1 MTLEQLEN
9 EINALKSQ
17 MNVEQNKLNEL
28 EYELY
33 LLKQQR
39 TLQTPPVPSPPPMPY
54 KTPMSSKAS
63 HKPSFTPPPPQVN
76 SKSFDIEKF
85 IGKSWMG
92 IMASVLIFISIIMFA
107 VVLLPFMS
115 DTVKMCIM
123 YAVSIVFIVGGLVL
137 HRKCGNLYYMIL
149 SACGMGALYISMLLS
164 NIYFKAI
171 GDIPLYL
178 FILIWAAGI
187 AIVAK
192 NSIRT
197 FNIIGNIGIVFS
209 VFLGTQKCIADEDVI
224 KFIVLLLFFIVSE
237 IVYSV
242 LNQKFLVSNSISN
255 IAGIIVCTV
264 GYVCI
269 DISNLFI
276 VFILLA
282 TCAVQLVYLSL
293 RKIRPYF
300 IFNTIY
306 KWLIY
311 LLFSFYIFSG
321 ICGDAVVFDMKLG
334 TFIFEIVIYVL
345 SFISILLVNLY
356 YMKFAPVDK
365 FYSKLLIEVIDIIT
379 ITCIIM
385 TADFPG
391 YIFILLVPLVF
402 MAIGILRKDEKYL
415 IAATAALAISI
426 FKNNMAVIGILILV
440 CSGLLIAYY
449 QRIKSR
455 SSDIIRACNSIIIR
469 ITVVQLL
476 LRFFDYVNSKEDIC
490 GTIIIFAIVIIDMLF
505 KYRLSNGRQDKAVV
519 YTTYASN
526 VVCGIVIM
534 VMLTEQEGITY
545 YLTLL
550 IGCVVFMNNVE
561 RFIKSN
567 QMWKQ
572 LYAMIKITLYIIFV
586 FETLQSAT
594 ILLSVFLFVAAI
606 IWVSIGFEINAKNVR
621 LYGLVTAILSI
632 AKLFLLDLQYNSSL
646 TRAIGFFVCGILAFL
661 ISFIYNQFEK
671 KDNI

>member
-17 MNVEQNKLNEL
+17 MDVEQNKLNEL

-39 TLQTPPVPSPPPMPY
+39 TMQTPPVPSPPPMQY
-54 KTPMSSKAS
+54 KTSMSSNAS
-63 HKPSFTPPPPQVN
+63 HKSLYTPPPQVN
-76 SKSFDIEKF
+76 GKSFDIEKF

-123 YAVSIVFIVGGLVL
+123 YAVSIAFIVGGLVL

-209 VFLGTQKCIADEDVI
+209 VFLGTQKCIDYEDVI

-276 VFILLA
+276 VFVLIA

-311 LLFSFYIFSG
+311 LLFNFYIFSG
-321 ICGDAVVFDMKLG
+321 ICGDAVVF
-334 TFIFEIVIYVL
+334 EILIYVL
-345 SFISILLVNLY
+345 SFISIFFVNLY
-356 YMKFAPVDK
+356 YMKFALVDK
-365 FYSKLLIEVIDIIT
+365 FYSKLVIEIIDIIT

-385 TADFPG
+385 TADYPG
-391 YIFILLVPLVF
+391 YIFIFLVPLVF
-402 MAIGILRKDEKYL
+402 MAIGISRKDEKYL
-415 IAATAALAISI
+415 IAATATLAISI

-440 CSGLLIAYY
+440 CSGLLIVYY

-455 SSDIIRACNSIIIR
+455 TSDIIRACNSIIIR

-476 LRFFDYVNSKEDIC
+476 LRFFDYVNFNEDIC
-490 GTIIIFAIVIIDMLF
+490 GTIVIFAIVILDMLF

-534 VMLTEQEGITY
+534 AMLTVQEGITY

-550 IGCVVFMNNVE
+550 LGCAVFMNNVA

-572 LYAMIKITLYIIFV
+572 LYAMIKITLYIIVV

-606 IWVSIGFEINAKNVR
+606 IWVSIGFEINAKTVR

-632 AKLFLLDLQYNSSL
+632 VKLFLLDLQYNSSL

>member
-39 TLQTPPVPSPPPMPY
+39 TLQMPPVPSPPPMPY
-54 KTPMSSKAS
+54 KPLMSSKTS
-63 HKPSFTPPPPQVN
+63 HKLSFTPPPQVN
-76 SKSFDIEKF
+76 GKSFDIEKF

-123 YAVSIVFIVGGLVL
+123 YAVSIAFIVGGLVL

-209 VFLGTQKCIADEDVI
+209 VFLGTQKCIDYEDVI

-276 VFILLA
+276 VFVLIA
-282 TCAVQLVYLSL
+282 TCVVQLVYLSF

-300 IFNTIY
+300 IFNTTY

-311 LLFSFYIFSG
+311 LLFNFYIFSG
-321 ICGDAVVFDMKLG
+321 ICGDAVVF
-334 TFIFEIVIYVL
+334 EILIYVL
-345 SFISILLVNLY
+345 SFISIFFVNLY
-356 YMKFAPVDK
+356 YMKFALVDK
-365 FYSKLLIEVIDIIT
+365 FYSKLVIEIIDIIT

-385 TADFPG
+385 TADYPG
-391 YIFILLVPLVF
+391 YIFIFLVPLVF
-402 MAIGILRKDEKYL
+402 MVIGILRKDEKYL
-415 IAATAALAISI
+415 IAATATLAISI

-440 CSGLLIAYY
+440 CSGLLIVYY

-455 SSDIIRACNSIIIR
+455 TSDIIRACNSIIIR

-476 LRFFDYVNSKEDIC
+476 LRFFDYVNFNEDIC
-490 GTIIIFAIVIIDMLF
+490 GTVVIFAIVILDMLF
-505 KYRLSNGRQDKAVV
+505 KYRLSNGRQDKAVI
-519 YTTYASN
+519 YTAYASN

-534 VMLTEQEGITY
+534 AMLTVQEGITY

-550 IGCVVFMNNVE
+550 LGCVVFMNNVE

-572 LYAMIKITLYIIFV
+572 LYAMIKITLYIIVV

-606 IWVSIGFEINAKNVR
+606 IWVSIGFEINAKTVR

-632 AKLFLLDLQYNSSL
+632 VKLFLLDLQYNSSL

>member
-1 MTLEQLEN
+1 
-9 EINALKSQ
+9 
-17 MNVEQNKLNEL
+17 
-28 EYELY
+28 
-33 LLKQQR
+33 
-39 TLQTPPVPSPPPMPY
+39 
-54 KTPMSSKAS
+54 
-63 HKPSFTPPPPQVN
+63 
-76 SKSFDIEKF
+76 
-85 IGKSWMG
+85 MG
-92 IMASVLIFISIIMFA
+92 IMAAVLIFISIMMFA

-123 YAVSIVFIVGGLVL
+123 YAVSIAFIVGGLVL

-209 VFLGTQKCIADEDVI
+209 VFLGTQKCIDYEDVI

-276 VFILLA
+276 VFVLIA

-311 LLFSFYIFSG
+311 LLFNFYIFSG
-321 ICGDAVVFDMKLG
+321 ICGDAVVF
-334 TFIFEIVIYVL
+334 EILIYVL
-345 SFISILLVNLY
+345 SFISIFFVNLY
-356 YMKFAPVDK
+356 YMKFALVDK
-365 FYSKLLIEVIDIIT
+365 FYSKLVIEIIDIIT

-385 TADFPG
+385 TADYPG
-391 YIFILLVPLVF
+391 YIFIFLVPLVF
-402 MAIGILRKDEKYL
+402 MVIGILRKDEKYL
-415 IAATAALAISI
+415 IAATATLAISI

-440 CSGLLIAYY
+440 CSGLLIVYY

-455 SSDIIRACNSIIIR
+455 TSDIIRACNSIIIR

-476 LRFFDYVNSKEDIC
+476 LRFFDYVNFNEDIC
-490 GTIIIFAIVIIDMLF
+490 GTIVIFAIVILDMLF

-519 YTTYASN
+519 YTAYASN

-534 VMLTEQEGITY
+534 AMLTVQEGITY

-550 IGCVVFMNNVE
+550 LGCAVFMNNVA

-572 LYAMIKITLYIIFV
+572 LYAMIKITLYIIVV

-606 IWVSIGFEINAKNVR
+606 IWVSIGFEINAKTVR

-632 AKLFLLDLQYNSSL
+632 VKLFLLDLQYNSSL

>member
-39 TLQTPPVPSPPPMPY
+39 TMQTPPVPSPPPMQY
-54 KTPMSSKAS
+54 KTSMSSNAS
-63 HKPSFTPPPPQVN
+63 HKSLYTPPPQVN
-76 SKSFDIEKF
+76 GKSFDIEKF

-123 YAVSIVFIVGGLVL
+123 YAVSIAFIVGGLVL

-209 VFLGTQKCIADEDVI
+209 VFLGTQKCIDYEDVI

-276 VFILLA
+276 VFVLIA

-311 LLFSFYIFSG
+311 LLFNFYIFSG
-321 ICGDAVVFDMKLG
+321 ICGDAVVF
-334 TFIFEIVIYVL
+334 EILIYVL
-345 SFISILLVNLY
+345 SFISIFFVNLY
-356 YMKFAPVDK
+356 YMKFALVDK
-365 FYSKLLIEVIDIIT
+365 FYSKLVIEIIDIIT

-385 TADFPG
+385 TADYPG

-402 MAIGILRKDEKYL
+402 MVIGILRKDEKYL
-415 IAATAALAISI
+415 IAATATLAISI

-440 CSGLLIAYY
+440 CSGLLIVYY

-455 SSDIIRACNSIIIR
+455 TSDIIRACNSIIIK

-476 LRFFDYVNSKEDIC
+476 LRFFDYVNFNEDIC
-490 GTIIIFAIVIIDMLF
+490 GTIVIFAIVILDMLF

-519 YTTYASN
+519 YTAYASN

-534 VMLTEQEGITY
+534 AMLTVQEGITY

-550 IGCVVFMNNVE
+550 LGCAVFMNNVA

-572 LYAMIKITLYIIFV
+572 LYAMIKITLYIIVV

-606 IWVSIGFEINAKNVR
+606 IWVSIGFEINAKTVR

-632 AKLFLLDLQYNSSL
+632 VKLFLLDLQYNSSL

>member
-54 KTPMSSKAS
+54 KPPMSSKTS
-63 HKPSFTPPPPQVN
+63 HKPSFTPPPQVN
-76 SKSFDIEKF
+76 GKSFDIEKF

-123 YAVSIVFIVGGLVL
+123 YAVSIAFIVGGLVL

-209 VFLGTQKCIADEDVI
+209 VFLGTQKCIDYEDVI

-276 VFILLA
+276 VFVLIA

-311 LLFSFYIFSG
+311 LLFNFYIFSG
-321 ICGDAVVFDMKLG
+321 ICGDAVVF
-334 TFIFEIVIYVL
+334 EILIYVL
-345 SFISILLVNLY
+345 SFISIFFVNLY
-356 YMKFAPVDK
+356 YMKFALVDK
-365 FYSKLLIEVIDIIT
+365 FYSKLVIEIIDIIT
-379 ITCIIM
+379 ITLIVM
-385 TADFPG
+385 TADYPG

-415 IAATAALAISI
+415 IAATATLAISI

-440 CSGLLIAYY
+440 CSGLLIVYY

-455 SSDIIRACNSIIIR
+455 TSDIIRACNSIIIR

-476 LRFFDYVNSKEDIC
+476 LRFFDYVNFNEDIC
-490 GTIIIFAIVIIDMLF
+490 GTVVIFAIVILDMLF

-519 YTTYASN
+519 YTAYASN

-534 VMLTEQEGITY
+534 AMLTVQEGITY

-550 IGCVVFMNNVE
+550 LGCAVFMNNVA

-572 LYAMIKITLYIIFV
+572 LYAMIKITLYIIVV

-606 IWVSIGFEINAKNVR
+606 IWVSIGFEINAKTVR

-632 AKLFLLDLQYNSSL
+632 VKLFLLDLQYNSSL

>member
-17 MNVEQNKLNEL
+17 MDVEQNKLNEL

-39 TLQTPPVPSPPPMPY
+39 TMQTPPVPSPPPMQY
-54 KTPMSSKAS
+54 KTSMSSNAS
-63 HKPSFTPPPPQVN
+63 HKSLYTPPPQVN
-76 SKSFDIEKF
+76 GKSFDIEKF

-123 YAVSIVFIVGGLVL
+123 YAVSIAFIVGGLVL

-209 VFLGTQKCIADEDVI
+209 VFLGTQKCIDYEDVI

-276 VFILLA
+276 VFVLIA

-311 LLFSFYIFSG
+311 LLFNFYIFSG
-321 ICGDAVVFDMKLG
+321 ICGDAVVF
-334 TFIFEIVIYVL
+334 EILIYVL
-345 SFISILLVNLY
+345 SFISIFFVNLY
-356 YMKFAPVDK
+356 YMKFALVDK
-365 FYSKLLIEVIDIIT
+365 FYSKLVIEIIDIIT

-385 TADFPG
+385 TAAYPG
-391 YIFILLVPLVF
+391 YIFIFLVPLVF
-402 MAIGILRKDEKYL
+402 MVIGILRKDEKYL
-415 IAATAALAISI
+415 IAATATLAISI

-440 CSGLLIAYY
+440 CSGLLIVYY

-455 SSDIIRACNSIIIR
+455 TSDIIRACNSIIIR

-476 LRFFDYVNSKEDIC
+476 LRFFDYVNFNEDIC
-490 GTIIIFAIVIIDMLF
+490 GTIVIFAIVILDMLF

-534 VMLTEQEGITY
+534 AMLTVQEGITY

-550 IGCVVFMNNVE
+550 LGCAVFMNNVA

-572 LYAMIKITLYIIFV
+572 LYAMIKITLYIIVV

-606 IWVSIGFEINAKNVR
+606 IWVSIGFEINAKTVR

-632 AKLFLLDLQYNSSL
+632 VKLFLLDLQYNSSL

>member
-17 MNVEQNKLNEL
+17 MDVEQNKLNEL

-39 TLQTPPVPSPPPMPY
+39 TMQTPPVPSPPPMQY
-54 KTPMSSKAS
+54 KTSMSSNAS
-63 HKPSFTPPPPQVN
+63 HKSLYTPPPQVN
-76 SKSFDIEKF
+76 GKSFDIEKF

-123 YAVSIVFIVGGLVL
+123 YAVSIAFIVGGLVL

-209 VFLGTQKCIADEDVI
+209 VFLGTQKCIDYEDVI

-276 VFILLA
+276 VFVLIA

-311 LLFSFYIFSG
+311 LLFNFYIFSG
-321 ICGDAVVFDMKLG
+321 ICGDAVVF
-334 TFIFEIVIYVL
+334 EILIYVL
-345 SFISILLVNLY
+345 SFISIFFVNLY
-356 YMKFAPVDK
+356 YMKFALVDK
-365 FYSKLLIEVIDIIT
+365 FYSKLVIEIIDIIT

-385 TADFPG
+385 TADYPG
-391 YIFILLVPLVF
+391 YIFIFLVPLVF
-402 MAIGILRKDEKYL
+402 MVIGILRKDEKYL
-415 IAATAALAISI
+415 IAATATLAISI

-440 CSGLLIAYY
+440 CSGLLIVYY

-455 SSDIIRACNSIIIR
+455 TSDIIRACNSIIIR

-476 LRFFDYVNSKEDIC
+476 LRFFDYVNFNEDIC
-490 GTIIIFAIVIIDMLF
+490 GTIVIFAIVILDMLF

-519 YTTYASN
+519 YTAYASN

-534 VMLTEQEGITY
+534 AMLTVQEGITY

-550 IGCVVFMNNVE
+550 LGCAVFMNNVA

-572 LYAMIKITLYIIFV
+572 LYAMIKITLYIIVV

-606 IWVSIGFEINAKNVR
+606 IWVSIGFEINAKTVR

-632 AKLFLLDLQYNSSL
+632 VKLFLLDLQYNSSL

>member
-107 VVLLPFMS
+107 IVLLPFMS

-123 YAVSIVFIVGGLVL
+123 YAVSIAFIVGGLVL

-171 GDIPLYL
+171 GDISLYL

-311 LLFSFYIFSG
+311 LLFNFYIFSG
-321 ICGDAVVFDMKLG
+321 ICGDAVVF
-334 TFIFEIVIYVL
+334 EILIYVL
-345 SFISILLVNLY
+345 SFISIFFVNLY

-505 KYRLSNGRQDKAVV
+505 KYRLSNGLQDRAVV

>member
-39 TLQTPPVPSPPPMPY
+39 TMQTPPVPSPPPMQY
-54 KTPMSSKAS
+54 KTSMSSNAS
-63 HKPSFTPPPPQVN
+63 HKSLYTPPPQVN
-76 SKSFDIEKF
+76 GKSFDIEKF

-123 YAVSIVFIVGGLVL
+123 YAVSIAFIVGGLVL

-209 VFLGTQKCIADEDVI
+209 VFLGTQKCIDYEDVI

-276 VFILLA
+276 VFVLIA

-311 LLFSFYIFSG
+311 LLFNFYIFSG
-321 ICGDAVVFDMKLG
+321 TCGDAVVF
-334 TFIFEIVIYVL
+334 EILIYVL
-345 SFISILLVNLY
+345 SFISIFFVNLY
-356 YMKFAPVDK
+356 YMKFALVDK
-365 FYSKLLIEVIDIIT
+365 FYSKLVIEIIDIIT

-385 TADFPG
+385 TADYPG
-391 YIFILLVPLVF
+391 YIFIFLVPLVF
-402 MAIGILRKDEKYL
+402 MVIGILRKDEKYL
-415 IAATAALAISI
+415 IAATATLAISI

-440 CSGLLIAYY
+440 CSGLLIVYY

-455 SSDIIRACNSIIIR
+455 TSDIIRACNSIIIR

-476 LRFFDYVNSKEDIC
+476 LRFFDYVNFNEDIC
-490 GTIIIFAIVIIDMLF
+490 GTIVIFAIVILDMLF

-519 YTTYASN
+519 YTAYASN

-534 VMLTEQEGITY
+534 AMLTVQEGITY

-550 IGCVVFMNNVE
+550 LGCAVFMNNVA

-572 LYAMIKITLYIIFV
+572 LYAMIKITLYIIVV

-606 IWVSIGFEINAKNVR
+606 IWVSIGFEINAKTVR

-632 AKLFLLDLQYNSSL
+632 VKLFLLDLQYNSSL

>member
-39 TLQTPPVPSPPPMPY
+39 TLQTPPVPSPPPMQY
-54 KTPMSSKAS
+54 KTSMSSKAS
-63 HKPSFTPPPPQVN
+63 HKSLYTPPPQVN
-76 SKSFDIEKF
+76 GKSFDIEKF

-123 YAVSIVFIVGGLVL
+123 YVVSIAFIVGGLVL

-209 VFLGTQKCIADEDVI
+209 VFLGTQKCIDYEDVI

-276 VFILLA
+276 VFVLIA

-311 LLFSFYIFSG
+311 LLFNFYIFSG
-321 ICGDAVVFDMKLG
+321 ICGDAVVF
-334 TFIFEIVIYVL
+334 EILIYVL
-345 SFISILLVNLY
+345 SFISICFVNLY

-365 FYSKLLIEVIDIIT
+365 FYSKLVIEIIDIIT

-385 TADFPG
+385 TADYPG

-415 IAATAALAISI
+415 IAATATLAISI

-440 CSGLLIAYY
+440 CSGLLIVYY

-455 SSDIIRACNSIIIR
+455 TSDIIRACNSIIIR

-476 LRFFDYVNSKEDIC
+476 LRFFDYVNFNEDIC
-490 GTIIIFAIVIIDMLF
+490 GTIVIFAIVILDMLF

-534 VMLTEQEGITY
+534 AMLTVQEGITY

-550 IGCVVFMNNVE
+550 LGCAVFMNNVA

-572 LYAMIKITLYIIFV
+572 LYAMIKITLYIIVV

-606 IWVSIGFEINAKNVR
+606 IWVSIGFELNAKTVR

-632 AKLFLLDLQYNSSL
+632 VKLFLLDLQYNSSL

>member
-39 TLQTPPVPSPPPMPY
+39 TMQTPPVPSPPPMQY
-54 KTPMSSKAS
+54 KTSMSSNAS
-63 HKPSFTPPPPQVN
+63 HKSLYTPPPQVN
-76 SKSFDIEKF
+76 GKSFDIEKF

-123 YAVSIVFIVGGLVL
+123 YAVSIAFIVGGLVL

-209 VFLGTQKCIADEDVI
+209 VFLGTQKCIDYEDVI

-276 VFILLA
+276 VFVLIA

-311 LLFSFYIFSG
+311 LLFNFYIFSG
-321 ICGDAVVFDMKLG
+321 ICGDAVVF
-334 TFIFEIVIYVL
+334 EILIYVL
-345 SFISILLVNLY
+345 SFISIFFVNLY
-356 YMKFAPVDK
+356 YMKFALVDK
-365 FYSKLLIEVIDIIT
+365 FYSKLVIEIIDIIT

-385 TADFPG
+385 TADYPG
-391 YIFILLVPLVF
+391 YIFIFLVPLVF
-402 MAIGILRKDEKYL
+402 MVIGILRKDEKYL
-415 IAATAALAISI
+415 IAATATLAISI

-440 CSGLLIAYY
+440 CSGLLIVYY

-455 SSDIIRACNSIIIR
+455 TSDIIRACNSIIIR

-476 LRFFDYVNSKEDIC
+476 LRFFDYVNFNEDIC
-490 GTIIIFAIVIIDMLF
+490 GTIVIFAIVILDMLF

-519 YTTYASN
+519 YTAYASN

-534 VMLTEQEGITY
+534 AMLTVQEGITY

-550 IGCVVFMNNVE
+550 LGCAVFMNNVA

-572 LYAMIKITLYIIFV
+572 LYAMIKITLYIIVV

-606 IWVSIGFEINAKNVR
+606 IWVSIGFEINAKTVR

-632 AKLFLLDLQYNSSL
+632 VKLFLLDLQYNSSL